1 MKQIEMVE
9 LVRQHHE
16 HLGEKEIR
24 KLLDRAF
31 SDFATKT
38 EIIESTF
45 LTSTVAN
52 QRYYSLPDEFIKIT
66 SVWFND
72 TMIPQL
78 IGKPPIDDDT
88 SETG

>member
-24 KLLDRAF
+24 KLLDRALA
-31 SDFATKT
+31 DFATKT

-52 QRYYSLPDEFIKIT
+52 QRYYSLPDELIKIT

-72 TMIPQL
+72 TLIPQL
-78 IGKPPIDDDT
+78 IGKPSIDDDT